1 MWVSRDG
8 TGRSLGPVCFEMYVP
23 VVGPRCE
30 TDVELDIEQLC
41 GLQRETA
48 HAWLVLSKTS
58 RANVRRRENGVVV
71 GGSRGPAI
79 FHTVHRSVIYEHLHR
94 EFSKTMIG
102 LLRFDSDPQRCRIL
116 SESTHVGGRVG
127 DT

>member
-8 TGRSLGPVCFEMYVP
+8 TGRSLGPVCFKMYVP

-48 HAWLVLSKTS
+48 HDWLAPNETS
-58 RANVRRRENGVVV
+58 RADFRRRRTGIVV
-71 GGSRGPAI
+71 GGTRGPTI
-79 FHTVHRSVIYEHLHR
+79 FHTVHRSMIHKHLHR
-94 EFSKTMIG
+94 
-102 LLRFDSDPQRCRIL
+102 QL
-116 SESTHVGGRVG
+116 S
-127 DT
+127 

>member
-48 HAWLVLSKTS
+48 HDWLVLSKTS
-58 RANVRRRENGVVV
+58 RADFRRRQNSVVV
-71 GGSRGPAI
+71 GGTRGPAI
-79 FHTVHRSVIYEHLHR
+79 FHTVHRSMIHKHLHR
-94 EFSKTMIG
+94 
-102 LLRFDSDPQRCRIL
+102 QL
-116 SESTHVGGRVG
+116 S
-127 DT
+127 